1 MIAKSEITESTADFE
16 QCCATIL
23 ALIMAREKITITE
36 AAERTRIPDD
46 LITIILAIYY
56 AVADEMLKLVD
67 PVGRS
72 LH

>member
-1 MIAKSEITESTADFE
+1 VTSEPTITVVPVDLEKH
-16 QCCATIL
+16 CAAVL
-23 ALIMAREKITITE
+23 ALIAARENIPIAE
-36 AAERTRIPDD
+36 AAERTGIPADI
-46 LITIILAIYY
+46 ITIILAIYY